1 VTPDCPGVLSCTPVP
16 SPMVTGLLPHEQIA
30 LGQVVGT
37 VLFGTVMAL
46 TLIAV
51 VAITV
56 AMYWAATRD

>member
-1 VTPDCPGVLSCTPVP
+1 
-16 SPMVTGLLPHEQIA
+16 MVTGLLPHEQIA